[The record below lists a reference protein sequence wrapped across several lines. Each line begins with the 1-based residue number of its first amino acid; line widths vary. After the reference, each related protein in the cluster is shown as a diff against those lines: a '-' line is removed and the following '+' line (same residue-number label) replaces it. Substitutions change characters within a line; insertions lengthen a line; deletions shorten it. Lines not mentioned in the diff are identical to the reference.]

1 MGWWLSLFRKNGNM
15 VVRKAIN
22 MAACIGEI
30 FYVYRDMAYV
40 NVPIAI
46 RDRNIRQPGGEEQ
59 EAHYNQI
66 PY

>member
-1 MGWWLSLFRKNGNM
+1 
-15 VVRKAIN
+15 